1 MYLFNRSQGY
11 TVWVTRALCL
21 FALLILPLCVPLGFL
36 HADEVGAGEEVTA
49 PEILVFSVS
58 PSSVPAGDDVSIDL
72 QFSAVVTYTLVIEDI
87 DGNEV
92 TRFEG
97 ESEDPDTI
105 VWTPSAEGEY
115 AAVIDITNAGGSTG
129 DALDITVTAAEVA
142 EPEPEPGAYASGSLT
157 RVGGGSTVTTGDTV
171 TLSVTTTGVV
181 TAVTA
186 TVEGVSKSLTDTAGV
201 WSNTWTVASSFS
213 GTLAGSV
220 SGNSGAFTGVVTSS
234 LTYTEPLGIT
244 APSLGS
250 TITESTTM
258 TLVGSSL
265 ECSIDGVTF
274 ADCESGDQILSLPE
288 GTSVPD
294 GDVELTVRSGSTVVT
309 RTLVKDTTAPT
320 KLSIS
325 IQDQAMRVST
335 TTSIVIT
342 FSEAPS
348 ASTLRARL
356 TPTTAVNVSI
366 AGAVVTIT
374 PTVSLEDGED
384 YTLTVYGISDAAGN
398 PGTTITHTFR
408 TNAAGTLSLQAGW
421 NLISLPLLSGSVSPA
436 SLFGAAVEEVWAYD
450 TGNSA
455 AVSGW
460 LTYTEGA
467 PEGVNTLST
476 LEPGRAYWVKV
487 SSGLSVTVSEASL
500 EGPVTP
506 PSVTLHTGWNL
517 IGPFGLPG
525 DTEKS
530 VHDGLESLL
539 DEHGEETW
547 TALWALEEGVLA
559 TPSVIEVGHG
569 YWIYIQGEREHT
581 PTS

>member
-1 MYLFNRSQGY
+1 MSWFRNNQEYTGWMPRVFGLF
-11 TVWVTRALCL
+11 V
-21 FALLILPLCVPLGFL
+21 LLVLSFCVPLGFV
-36 HADEVGAGEEVTA
+36 HADEEGAGEEVTA

-58 PSSVPAGDDVSIDL
+58 PSSVPAGDDVSIEL
-72 QFSAVVTYTLVIEDI
+72 QFSAVATYTLIIEDI

-97 ESEDPDTI
+97 ESEDPSTI
-105 VWTPSAEGEY
+105 TWTTSTEGEY
-115 AAVIDITNAGGSTG
+115 AAVLDISNAGGSTG
-129 DALDITVTAAEVA
+129 DALDIAVTEAVVE
-142 EPEPEPGAYASGSLT
+142 EPEPEPGTYASGSLT
-157 RVGGGSTVTTGDTV
+157 RVGGGTSVTDGDTV
-171 TLSVTTTGVV
+171 TLSVNTSGVV
-181 TAVTA
+181 DTVTA
-186 TVEGVSKSLTDTAGV
+186 TVAGESKSLVNVSGV
-201 WSNTWTVASSFS
+201 WSNTWTISSSFS

-220 SGNSGAFTGVVTSS
+220 SGNSGAFTATVTSS
-234 LTYTEPLGIT
+234 LTYSAPLGIT
-244 APSLGS
+244 SPSTGS
-250 TITESTTM
+250 TITTNTTM
-258 TLVGSSL
+258 TLVGSDL
-265 ECSIDGVTF
+265 ECAIDGVTF
-274 ADCESGDQILSLPE
+274 ADCESGDRILSLPE
-288 GTSVPD
+288 GDSVPD
-294 GDVELTVRSGSTVVT
+294 GAVELAVRSGSSTVT
-309 RTLVKDTTAPT
+309 RALVKDTTAPS

-342 FSEAPS
+342 FSEAPRE
-348 ASTLRARL
+348 STLRASL
-356 TPTTAVNVSI
+356 LPTTAVTVSVV
-366 AGAVVTIT
+366 GAVVTIT

-384 YTLTVYGISDAAGN
+384 YTLSVYGISDAVGN

-421 NLISLPLLSGSVSPA
+421 NLVSLPLLSGSVSPA
-436 SLFGAAVEEVWAYD
+436 SLFGTAVEEVWTYD

-455 AVSGW
+455 AVDGW

-467 PEGVNTLST
+467 PEGVNTLSV

-487 SSGLSVTVSEASL
+487 SSGLSVSVSEASL

-517 IGPFGLPG
+517 VGPFGLPG
-525 DTEKS
+525 DTEKP
-530 VHDGLESLL
+530 VHDAFASLL

-547 TALWALEEGVLA
+547 TALWALESGTLA
-559 TPSVIEVGHG
+559 TPSVVEVGHG